1 MQSVNINNDIYQY
14 TNKKKNLKS
23 GITLTAKVS
32 MLFTWWNV
40 HYAIK
45 NTSEKQKLRLAL
57 NWTIIEKIQ
66 KKPKRNTSSYTFP
79 TTRDILRESLREA

>member
-32 MLFTWWNV
+32 MLFT
-40 HYAIK
+40 
-45 NTSEKQKLRLAL
+45 
-57 NWTIIEKIQ
+57 
-66 KKPKRNTSSYTFP
+66 
-79 TTRDILRESLREA
+79 